1 MTTHEAI
8 ERIRAGQPYIGEIG
22 PFVTPSI
29 DALSDLAA
37 ELRLNPSAAI
47 RERIVKILVSLA
59 IQTDPHGT
67 ISHRRILSIL
77 LNDASLRM
85 DDAYRFAMDRL
96 AELGAPKALGEFA
109 PIVAQLVAEAPVPE
123 LFLVVAKTK
132 AVDALE
138 AMQELE
144 KDPIWAKDDNF
155 RIAQAALGDAS
166 VEDEFAAP
174 FSSTGDPE
182 EKIALARRLARI
194 GTSTSRELLAREM
207 RSPLVLRMAGSYEM
221 SVRVEIAKAL
231 LFCHPERT
239 FLDRI
244 ESDEDYERIER
255 WCEFQYGIQ
264 WNRPRPPFLV
274 IRPLSN

>member
-1 MTTHEAI
+1 MNHAEGI
-8 ERIRAGQPYIGEIG
+8 ERIRSGNPFLGDIG
-22 PFVTPSI
+22 PFVSPDRNALESI
-29 DALSDLAA
+29 AS
-37 ELRLNPSAAI
+37 ELRRNPSQDV
-47 RERIVKILVSLA
+47 RIQLVKLLVSLA

-77 LNDASLRM
+77 LNDAPLWM
-85 DDAYRFAMDRL
+85 DDTYRFAMDRL

-166 VEDEFAAP
+166 IEDEFAAP
-174 FSSTGDPE
+174 FSGTGDPE
-182 EKIALARRLARI
+182 EKIALARRLAQI

-207 RSPLVLRMAGSYEM
+207 RSPMVLRLPGSYEM
-221 SVRVEIAKAL
+221 SVRMEIAKAL
-231 LFCHPERT
+231 LHCHPEQT
-239 FLDRI
+239 FLGRI

-264 WNRPRPPFLV
+264 WSRPRPPFLTM
-274 IRPLSN
+274 RSLTG